1 MNEVKQGTRR
11 WCGDLRQTRSPD
23 RNMRQRHGV
32 FAGMLQL
39 RGWRVTGSD
48 KAAYPPM
55 SDLLRQLHIPIAQ
68 PFSEKNL
75 EPRPDLVIVGNAISR
90 GNPELEFVL
99 DQRIPFRSLA
109 QMIQEEFLVGRES
122 LVIAGTHG
130 KTTTTSM
137 LAWIYETAAKKN
149 PALAPS
155 FLIGG
160 IAENFG
166 SSFALRPTR
175 PFILEGDEYDT
186 AFFDKGPKFLHYFPD
201 ALILTHVEFDH
212 ADIYA
217 DLESVKTAFKR
228 LVNLVPRRGRIVAFD
243 GSTNVTECVARLFVR
258 WNVTDL
264 RKTRIGASPIFPSMA
279 TRSHWRI
286 ERNGHSWLEVEM
298 PMIGEHNVLNAT
310 AAAALAAG
318 QNVPLEDIQ
327 KALQSFRSVKRRLE
341 VVAEINGITIID
353 DFAHHP
359 TAIRETLRA
368 LRLRYPESH
377 LWAVVEPRSNTLRRN
392 VFEQELT
399 DSLSIADQ
407 VILAAVYQA
416 TNIPADQILHPEHIV
431 QALQTRGCSARQL
444 PDVAAILD
452 HLSAHLRS
460 RRYCRHPF
468 QWRLRWNLS
477 KASPAFAEPSGKQRG
492 FMIPAITIFLCY
504 ALAFPNRRAARLSM
518 DMDYW
523 RHNFSLSLF
532 HVDRCHRRSH
542 GWHSRPRQWPGK
554 CPRRQAMHFYGKS
567 CFQS

>member
-1 MNEVKQGTRR
+1 MSEIHHET
-11 WCGDLRQTRSPD
+11 CSRQTTRPQHVHLIGICGSA
-23 RNMRQRHGV
+23 MASL
-32 FAGMLQL
+32 AGMLQL
-39 RGWRVTGSD
+39 RGWRVSGSD

-55 SDLLRQLHIPIAQ
+55 SDLLQQLGIPIAQ

-75 EPRPDLVIVGNAISR
+75 EPRPDLAIVGNAISR
-90 GNPELEFVL
+90 GNPELELVL
-99 DQRIPFRSLA
+99 DRRIPFRSLA
-109 QMIQEEFLVGRES
+109 QVIHEEFLVEREP

-166 SSFALRPTR
+166 SSFALRCTR

-217 DLESVKTAFKR
+217 DVEAVKTAFRR

-243 GSTNVTECVARLFVR
+243 GSTNVSECVAHAFCPVERYGFAQNSAWRV
-258 WNVTDL
+258 VDL
-264 RKTRIGASPIFPSMA
+264 SVHGNS
-279 TRSHWRI
+279 SHWRI
-286 ERNGHSWLEVEM
+286 ERNGQPWLQVEM

-318 QNVPLEDIQ
+318 QDIPAEDIQ
-327 KALQSFRSVKRRLE
+327 RALQSFRSVKRRLE
-341 VVAEINGITIID
+341 VIAEIDGITLID

-368 LRLRYPESH
+368 LRLRYPDSR

-399 DSLSIADQ
+399 DSLSLADQ
-407 VILAAVYQA
+407 TILAAVYQA
-416 TNIPADQILHPEHIV
+416 TNIPAEAILHPEHIV
-431 QALQTRGCSARQL
+431 GALRAHGHSARQL
-444 PDVAAILD
+444 PDVAAIIE
-452 HLSAHLRS
+452 HLTANLQTGDVVAILSNGGFDGIYQKLPASLRS
-460 RRYCRHPF
+460 K
-468 QWRLRWNLS
+468 L
-477 KASPAFAEPSGKQRG
+477 G
-492 FMIPAITIFLCY
+492 
-504 ALAFPNRRAARLSM
+504 RA
-518 DMDYW
+518 
-523 RHNFSLSLF
+523 
-532 HVDRCHRRSH
+532 
-542 GWHSRPRQWPGK
+542 
-554 CPRRQAMHFYGKS
+554 
-567 CFQS
+567 